1 MADDAREQWA
11 YAEVAQYLG
20 VQPTTVASYRKRGQM
35 PEPDGQL
42 GGRWWWWSDTIT
54 AWAATRRPITNRAR
68 MSH

>member
-1 MADDAREQWA
+1 MLPVIGPHVGGILRLLDVGLVD
-11 YAEVAQYLG
+11 
-20 VQPTTVASYRKRGQM
+20 ASYRKRGQM